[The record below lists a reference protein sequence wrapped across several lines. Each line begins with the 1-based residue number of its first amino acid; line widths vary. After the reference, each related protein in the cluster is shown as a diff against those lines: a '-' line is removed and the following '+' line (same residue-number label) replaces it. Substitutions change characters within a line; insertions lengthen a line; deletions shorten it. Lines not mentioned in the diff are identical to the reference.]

1 MARIRS
7 VHPGLYTDEAFMT
20 ISMAARVL
28 LVGLWS
34 HADDGGGF
42 EWKPLVLKARIFP
55 ADNLDIEPV
64 LHELEENDIIKKY
77 DVSGK
82 GYGAVRNFGKWQR
95 PQKPK
100 RFVPMPKLVREYC
113 QSKDICSDHESDS
126 DSNQLRDEY
135 RTGTQPVNDQSSN
148 FNSEGRKVGRK
159 EGRKVIPPNPRA
171 GGCALDPRQADIEVS
186 IADARP
192 PTDEFDQFWAAYPRK
207 TGKDDARKAFSR
219 ARKRVSLRVIAE
231 GLNAQLPTWPDPKS
245 SEGRFIPHPATWLN
259 GGRWSDDP
267 AHSAAAGRAGGDRVT
282 NFDGQQQSV
291 RDAWAGVPDI
301 EGV

>member
-20 ISMAARVL
+20 LSMAARVL

-64 LHELEENDIIKKY
+64 MQELEENDVIKRY

-100 RFVPMPKLVREYC
+100 RFVPMPIPVREYC
-113 QSKDICSDHESDS
+113 QSESICGDV
-126 DSNQLRDEY
+126 EY
-135 RTGTQPVNDQSSN
+135 DTGTVPVRDQSSN
-148 FNSEGRKVGRK
+148 SSAEGRKVGRE
-159 EGRKVIPPNPRA
+159 EGRKVSSLRSERANEGEPNPPEPQTTPDKP
-171 GGCALDPRQADIEVS
+171 DPRGTRLPEDWE
-186 IADARP
+186 
-192 PTDEFDQFWAAYPRK
+192 PTDEMRSFALSLNLNPTDVGEKFRDWWVAAPAAK
-207 TGKDDARKAFSR
+207 GRKANWLATWR
-219 ARKRVSLRVIAE
+219 NWCRNEAERKRGAIA
-231 GLNAQLPTWPDPKS
+231 PVKT
-245 SEGRFIPHPATWLN
+245 IPQT
-259 GGRWSDDP
+259 RQ
-267 AHSAAAGRAGGDRVT
+267 DRVH
-282 NFDGQQQSV
+282 
-291 RDAWAGVPDI
+291 DAWAGVPSI
-301 EGV
+301 PGV